1 MEHIN
6 IGKKYTNDD
15 LGFVPQ
21 KKKSYF
27 PFEFTDIYEKIFM
40 IFFFKKK
47 ASKWPKKCLC
57 E

>member
-15 LGFVPQ
+15 QGFVPK

-40 IFFFKKK
+40 IFFLKK
-47 ASKWPKKCLC
+47 SI
-57 E
+57 

>member
-21 KKKSYF
+21 KKKNVIF
-27 PFEFTDIYEKIFM
+27 PLSSRIFM
-40 IFFFKKK
+40 RKF
-47 ASKWPKKCLC
+47 S
-57 E
+57 